1 MINPKYRGICSQR
14 LAKIRLES
22 GEFERLGMGKG
33 QKKEKPHFTRLE
45 GGDAGVEEPGVEAM
59 AGASVVKLAA
69 LHAIKTTYGFASI
82 G

>member
-1 MINPKYRGICSQR
+1 
-14 LAKIRLES
+14 
-22 GEFERLGMGKG
+22 MGKG

-45 GGDAGVEEPGVEAM
+45 GGDAGVEEAM

-69 LHAIKTTYGFASI
+69 LHAIKTAYGFAFI

>member
-1 MINPKYRGICSQR
+1 
-14 LAKIRLES
+14 
-22 GEFERLGMGKG
+22 MGKG

-45 GGDAGVEEPGVEAM
+45 GGDAGVEEPGVAAM

-69 LHAIKTTYGFASI
+69 LHAIKTAYGFAFI

>member
-22 GEFERLGMGKG
+22 GEFERLVMGKG

-45 GGDAGVEEPGVEAM
+45 GVPSLRVRR
-59 AGASVVKLAA
+59 LA
-69 LHAIKTTYGFASI
+69 LFRW
-82 G
+82 